1 MSNLGMLAALVGMIG
16 LSSGSVRELPSMP
29 APRRSFNSP
38 SRSFGS
44 PHKKD
49 DDHRRRR
56 KDISKASKR
65 RNRGR

>member
-1 MSNLGMLAALVGMIG
+1 MSHFGMIAALVGLVG

-29 APRRSFNSP
+29 TPRRSFGSP

-44 PHKKD
+44 LPKKD
-49 DDHRRRR
+49 DKNRRR
-56 KDISKASKR
+56 KEIAKASKK

>member
-1 MSNLGMLAALVGMIG
+1 MSHLGMIAALVGLVG

-29 APRRSFNSP
+29 APRRSFGSP

-49 DDHRRRR
+49 DKNRRR
-56 KDISKASKR
+56 KEIAKASKR